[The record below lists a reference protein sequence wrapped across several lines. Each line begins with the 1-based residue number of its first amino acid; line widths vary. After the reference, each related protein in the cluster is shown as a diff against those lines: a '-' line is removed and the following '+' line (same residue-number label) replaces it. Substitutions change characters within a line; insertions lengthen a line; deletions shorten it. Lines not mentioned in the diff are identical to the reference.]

1 MSALKEHSCE
11 ACSPHAPKATEE
23 EKQQLHK
30 DVPDWEI
37 LEIDGEEQLHKVYKL
52 KNFLKALEFTNK
64 IGELAEEEDH
74 HPVIVL
80 EYGKVAVSWW
90 SHEIGGLHK
99 NDFILAAR
107 TDAAFNDMQ

>member
-1 MSALKEHSCE
+1 MSDLKEHSCE
-11 ACSPHAPKATEE
+11 ACSPDASKASAE

-37 LEIDGEEQLHKVYKL
+37 RVVDGEEQLHRLFKL
-52 KNFLKALEFTNK
+52 KNFAKALEFTNK
-64 IGELAEEEDH
+64 VGDLAEAEDH

-99 NDFILAAR
+99 NDFVLAAR
-107 TDAAFNDMQ
+107 TDAAFNDMA

>member
-1 MSALKEHSCE
+1 MSDLKEHSCE
-11 ACSPHAPKATEE
+11 ACSPDAPKASAE

-37 LEIDGEEQLHKVYKL
+37 RVVDGEEQLHRLFKL
-52 KNFLKALEFTNK
+52 KNFAKALEFTNK
-64 IGELAEEEDH
+64 VGDLAEAEDH

-99 NDFILAAR
+99 NDFVLAAR
-107 TDAAFNDMQ
+107 TDAAFNDMA

>member
-1 MSALKEHSCE
+1 
-11 ACSPHAPKATEE
+11 
-23 EKQQLHK
+23 
-30 DVPDWEI
+30 V
-37 LEIDGEEQLHKVYKL
+37 V
-52 KNFLKALEFTNK
+52 
-64 IGELAEEEDH
+64 
-74 HPVIVL
+74 VL

>member
-1 MSALKEHSCE
+1 MSALREHSCE
-11 ACSPHAPKATEE
+11 ACSPNAPKATEE

-37 LEIDGEEQLHKVYKL
+37 LEIDKEEQLHKVYKL
-52 KNFLKALEFTNK
+52 KNFVKALEFTNK
-64 IGELAEEEDH
+64 IGDLAEAENH

-107 TDAAFNDMQ
+107 TDAAFNELQ

>member
-1 MSALKEHSCE
+1 MSDLKEHSCE
-11 ACSPHAPKATEE
+11 ACSPNAPKATEE

-37 LEIDGEEQLHKVYKL
+37 LDIDGEEQLHKVYKL
-52 KNFLKALEFTNK
+52 KNFVEALEFTNK

-80 EYGKVAVSWW
+80 EYGKV
-90 SHEIGGLHK
+90 
-99 NDFILAAR
+99 
-107 TDAAFNDMQ
+107 

>member
-1 MSALKEHSCE
+1 MSDLKEHSCE
-11 ACSPHAPKATEE
+11 ACSPNVPKATEE

-30 DVPDWEI
+30 SVPDWEI
-37 LEIDGEEQLHKVYKL
+37 LNIDGEEQLYKVYKL
-52 KNFLKALEFTNK
+52 KNFVKALEFTNK
-64 IGELAEEEDH
+64 IGDLAEAENH

-107 TDAAFNDMQ
+107 TDAAFNNMQ